1 MPQNQ
6 KRQEVVT
13 NKGTK
18 IVEKVPKSK
27 GGKGRNKSEKVR
39 TKAKFVKT
47 TYIVPK

>member
-1 MPQNQ
+1 
-6 KRQEVVT
+6 VVT